1 MGQILSRQGITLIY
15 GGGSVGLMGV
25 LADAVL
31 STGGEVTGVIPR
43 FLKEKEVGHDGLT
56 RLIQVESM
64 HERKMKMTEM
74 ADGFIAMP
82 GGFGTL
88 EELTEILTWV
98 QLGLV
103 RKPVGLLNVD
113 HFFDNL
119 ILQLDLMVEQGLLKQ
134 QNREIL
140 LIDPNPANLVARM
153 HDYRPGQVEK
163 WIDSGQ
169 T

>member
-1 MGQILSRQGITLIY
+1 
-15 GGGSVGLMGV
+15 MGV
-25 LADAVL
+25 LADSVL
-31 STGGEVTGVIPR
+31 SAGGEVTGVIPR

-64 HERKMKMTEM
+64 HERKMKMTEL

-88 EELTEILTWV
+88 EELTEILTWI

-119 ILQLDLMVEQGLLKQ
+119 ILQLDMMVEQALLKP

-140 LIDPNPANLVARM
+140 LVDPNPQNLVARM
-153 HDYRPGQVEK
+153 QEYLPTQVEK
-163 WIDSGQ
+163 WIDKGQ

>member
-1 MGQILSRQGITLIY
+1 MGQILARQGITLVY

-25 LADAVL
+25 LADSVL
-31 STGGEVTGVIPR
+31 SAGGDVTGVIPR
-43 FLKEKEVGHDGLT
+43 FLKEKEVGHDDLT
-56 RLIQVESM
+56 HLIQVESM
-64 HERKMKMTEM
+64 HERKMKMTEL

-88 EELTEILTWV
+88 EELTEVLTWV

-119 ILQLDLMVEQGLLKQ
+119 ILQLDIMVEQDLLKQ
-134 QNREIL
+134 ENREIL
-140 LIDPNPANLVARM
+140 LIDSNPENLVARM
-153 HDYRPGQVEK
+153 QDYIPIQVEK